1 MNVPPPIKSILI
13 DVQGVAPIYVERLLT
28 LLADHWAGKV
38 EIIHEEVVQ

>member
-13 DVQGVAPIYVERLLT
+13 DVQDVAPIYVQRLLT

-38 EIIHEEVVQ
+38 DVIFEEVVE